1 MAIKMSPD
9 ELEGLA
15 GKLANASA
23 DSQNLASQVESLI
36 NNAVSNWEGSARDR
50 YLRDFEEIKP
60 VLAQKLPETLQGLSD
75 NMKTM
80 AREFRELD
88 SHFGA

>member
-23 DSQNLASQVESLI
+23 DSQNLAAQVES
-36 NNAVSNWEGSARDR
+36 
-50 YLRDFEEIKP
+50 
-60 VLAQKLPETLQGLSD
+60 T
-75 NMKTM
+75 
-80 AREFRELD
+80 
-88 SHFGA
+88 

>member
-15 GKLANASA
+15 GKLSNASA
-23 DSQNLASQVESLI
+23 DSQNLASQVEGLI
-36 NNAVSNWEGSARDR
+36 NSAVSNWEGAARER
-50 YLRDFEEIKP
+50 YIRDFEEIKP
-60 VLAQKLPETLQGLSD
+60 VLAQKLPETLQTLSD

-80 AREFRELD
+80 AREFRDLD
-88 SHFGA
+88 AHFG